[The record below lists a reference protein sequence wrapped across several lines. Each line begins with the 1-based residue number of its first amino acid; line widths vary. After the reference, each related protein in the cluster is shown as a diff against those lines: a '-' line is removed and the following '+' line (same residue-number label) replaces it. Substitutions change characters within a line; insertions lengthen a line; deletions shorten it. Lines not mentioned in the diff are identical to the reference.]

1 MTTYT
6 GTAFGAINS
15 SYVDQMGTALP
26 GDLAFASD
34 NVLADSI
41 IVDEAN
47 GVSFGL
53 GVIKAYNTT
62 TARAGIANL
71 TVKLPVGSESATDFA
86 GIIVR
91 SNAGQTDANGVG
103 QVADGRTALVAK
115 PNRAGLRMWVKAQAT
130 IAAGNDVYWIVK
142 DDTGHGLPIGSFTN
156 AAITVS
162 ATTDTVALTTAKF
175 ISAGS
180 VASGIVLME
189 MAI

>member
-6 GTAFGAINS
+6 GTPFGAINDK
-15 SYVDQMGTALP
+15 YVDQMGTALP
-26 GDLAFASD
+26 GDFAFASD

-47 GVSFGL
+47 GIPFGY

-62 TARAGIANL
+62 AARAGIANI
-71 TVKLPVGSESATDFA
+71 TVKLPVGTESATDFA

-91 SNAGQTDANGVG
+91 SNAGQTNADGVAM
-103 QVADGRTALVAK
+103 VADGRTALVAK

-130 IAAGNDVYWIVK
+130 IAAGDDVFWIVK
-142 DDTGHGLPIGSFTN
+142 DDTGHGLPVGTFTN

-162 ATTDTVALTTAKF
+162 GETDTVALTTAKF